1 VFVVGAV
8 VSPSS
13 ASASSSS
20 SAAVVGTGRWDD
32 GREGEGGGGGGDVL
46 VLDMVMRVGRSV
58 HVLGGDAGR
67 PCLLLVVL
75 LALVLVLVRRPW

>member
-8 VSPSS
+8 VSPSTT
-13 ASASSSS
+13 SSSS
-20 SAAVVGTGRWDD
+20 TAVVGTGGWDD
-32 GREGEGGGGGGDVL
+32 GREGEGGGRGRDVL

-67 PCLLLVVL
+67 P
-75 LALVLVLVRRPW
+75 